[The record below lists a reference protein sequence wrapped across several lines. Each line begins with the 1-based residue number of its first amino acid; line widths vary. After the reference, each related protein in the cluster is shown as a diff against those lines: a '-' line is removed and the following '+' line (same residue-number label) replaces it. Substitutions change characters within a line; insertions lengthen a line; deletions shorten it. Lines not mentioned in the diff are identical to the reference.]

1 MKRIISFLM
10 LIVMCCVFLMGSA
23 ESKQSNK
30 ILIAPEAPLGKTI
43 SIPVGEAEFIRL
55 SDGSLITIA
64 DLTTFSNQNEATA
77 FIQGI
82 RAANNQPVQYNPTI
96 DFNSRATHGNAL
108 VASITYNYMNT
119 VGLWVEY
126 TTSGDSSSG
135 HITYHSAYT
144 SFTGFTL
151 GIAWHQVSAHSEVT
165 SSGKDIYA
173 TARGELAYYLLVDG
187 LIELGRESVDLS
199 GYCYVIH

>member
-64 DLTTFSNQNEATA
+64 DLPTFSNQNEATA

-108 VASITYNYMNT
+108 VPCNI
-119 VGLWVEY
+119 
-126 TTSGDSSSG
+126 
-135 HITYHSAYT
+135 
-144 SFTGFTL
+144 
-151 GIAWHQVSAHSEVT
+151 
-165 SSGKDIYA
+165 
-173 TARGELAYYLLVDG
+173 
-187 LIELGRESVDLS
+187 
-199 GYCYVIH
+199 